1 MTTPTTPPTQ
11 PPSKLDELML
21 RRAALTEK
29 TAARLEYSDAELEA
43 IEERRIAELE
53 AFDAAQTQYG
63 ARKVLMVS
71 TDDGAVIVRRPHHA
85 AFRKFMD
92 KGEVT
97 STSQEELALSCLVY
111 PSKPEFDKLLRAQ
124 TGALIRIT
132 NACVELAGFRADEVK
147 TK

>member
-1 MTTPTTPPTQ
+1 MTT
-11 PPSKLDELML
+11 LDDLTA
-21 RRAALTEK
+21 RRAALAER
-29 TAARLEYSDAELEA
+29 TAARLEYTDEELVA

-53 AFDAAQTQYG
+53 ALDAAQTQYG
-63 ARKVLMVS
+63 ARTVRMVT
-71 TDDGAVIVRRPHHA
+71 TDDAAVIVRRPHHA

-111 PSKPEFDKLLRAQ
+111 PSKAEFDKLLRAQ
-124 TGALIRIT
+124 TGALIRIA
-132 NACVELAGFRADEVK
+132 NACVELAGFRTEELK